1 MSRLPLAL
9 RLARRELRGGLAGFR
24 IFLLCL
30 ALGVGAIAAVGSV
43 RAAIEAGLS
52 REGAVL
58 LGGDA
63 ELRFTYRFAEPEERG
78 WMEDQ
83 AAQVSEI
90 VDFRSMAVAGEG
102 LEAERAL
109 TQVKGVDALWPLLGE
124 ARFDPPLN
132 VATVLAG
139 QDGLPGAAMDRL
151 LIDRLGLAL
160 GDSFR
165 LGVQEF
171 VLMAEVLREPDG
183 VGAQFGFGPRTLVAT
198 EALANSQLLGA
209 GTLFDVAYRL
219 RLAEGDSVA
228 RLRAGAESRFEGAG
242 VRFRDGAQGA
252 PGVARFVERIGAF
265 LVLVGLAGLAVG
277 GVGVS
282 AAVRAY
288 LDRKTP
294 VIATLKTLGAEGR
307 MIFGIYFAQ
316 IGALTLAGVLAG
328 LVLGAGVPLALAPL
342 LEAQLPVPIAAGI
355 HPAPLAEAAL
365 YGALT
370 ALVFTLW
377 PLARVEKVRAAAL
390 FRGLGT
396 ERRAWPRPVYLL
408 ALALAVL
415 ALVGT
420 ATAFAAVW
428 QLALG
433 TAGGIAAALLALAL
447 AALGLRALA
456 RRAARIRALRGRTA
470 LRLALG
476 AIGNPREGVL
486 AVVLSLGLGLT
497 VLATVGQIDANLR
510 NAISTELPDRAPSY
524 FFIDI
529 QNDQLAGFL
538 ERLRDDPG
546 VSEIETAPQLR
557 GIVTAIN
564 ERPAREWA
572 EHWVLRGDR
581 GLTYAATPPSGTTLV
596 AGEWWPEDY
605 AGPPLISFGINEA
618 RDLGL
623 QLGDRITVNVLGR
636 DITGSIANFR
646 ELDFRTGGI
655 GFVMTFN
662 PAALQAA
669 PHTHIATVHATP
681 ESEGAILR
689 DLSARYPNVTAIRI
703 REAAERVSEAL
714 GALAAATSYAALAT
728 LITGFVVLIGAAAA
742 GERAR
747 IFEAAVLKTLGAT
760 RGRILASFALR
771 SALMGAAAGTVAIG
785 AGAAGSW
792 LILTQV
798 MELPYRFAP
807 VSALAIVLGGVVATL
822 LAGLVFALRPLAAR
836 PARILRA
843 PE

>member
-1 MSRLPLAL
+1 MPMPLAL

-43 RAAIEAGLS
+43 RAAIEAGLA
-52 REGAVL
+52 REGAAL

-63 ELRFTYRFAEPEERG
+63 ELRFTYRFADPDERA
-78 WMEDQ
+78 WIAEQ
-83 AAQVSEI
+83 AVQVSEI

-109 TQVKGVDALWPLLGE
+109 TQVKGVDAHWPLIG
-124 ARFDPPLN
+124 AAQFDPPLD
-132 VATVLAG
+132 VATILAG
-139 QDGLPGAAMDRL
+139 QAGLPGAAMDRL
-151 LIDRLGLAL
+151 LIDRLGLEL
-160 GDSFR
+160 GDLFR
-165 LGVQEF
+165 LGVQDF

-183 VGAQFGFGPRTLVAT
+183 VGVQFGFGPRTLVAT
-198 EALANSQLLGA
+198 GALANSQLLGA
-209 GTLFDVAYRL
+209 GTLFDVAYRV
-219 RLAEGDSVA
+219 RLAEGDTTA
-228 RLRAGAESRFEGAG
+228 GLRAAVQDRFDGAG
-242 VRFRDGAQGA
+242 VRFRDASQGA

-307 MIFGIYFAQ
+307 TIFAIYFAQ
-316 IGALTLAGVLAG
+316 IGVLTLAGVVAG
-328 LVLGAGVPLALAPL
+328 LVLGAGVPLLLAPL
-342 LEAQLPVPIAAGI
+342 LQAQLPVPIAAGI

-377 PLARVEKVRAAAL
+377 PLARVEQVRAAAL
-390 FRGLGT
+390 FRGLGS
-396 ERRAWPRPVYLL
+396 ERRSWPRPAYLL
-408 ALALAVL
+408 ALVLAAM
-415 ALVGT
+415 ALVGS

-433 TAGGIAAALLALAL
+433 TAAGIAGALMALAL

-456 RRAARIRALRGRTA
+456 RRASRLRALRGRTA

-510 NAISTELPDRAPSY
+510 SAIATDLPDRAPSY

-557 GIVTAIN
+557 GVIVAIN
-564 ERPAREWA
+564 DRPAREWGD
-572 EHWVLRGDR
+572 HWVLRGDR
-581 GLTYAATPPSGTTLV
+581 GLTYAATLPQGTALV

-623 QLGDRITVNVLGR
+623 QLGDRVTVNVLGR
-636 DITGSIANFR
+636 DITGTIANFR

-689 DLSARYPNVTAIRI
+689 DLSSRYPNVTAIRI
-703 REAAERVSEAL
+703 REAAERVTEAL

-747 IFEAAVLKTLGAT
+747 IFEAAVLKTIGAT

-771 SALMGAAAGTVAIG
+771 SAMMGAAAGAVAIG

-792 LILTQV
+792 LILTWV
-798 MELPYRFAP
+798 MELPYHFAP
-807 VSALAIVLGGVVATL
+807 VSALVVVAGGVVATL

>member
-1 MSRLPLAL
+1 MMPMPLAL

-43 RAAIEAGLS
+43 RAAIEAGLA
-52 REGAVL
+52 REGAAL

-63 ELRFTYRFAEPEERG
+63 ELRFTYRFADPDERA
-78 WMEDQ
+78 WIDAQ

-109 TQVKGVDALWPLLGE
+109 TQVKGVDAHWPLIG
-124 ARFDPPLN
+124 AAQFDPPLD
-132 VATVLAG
+132 VATILAG
-139 QDGLPGAAMDRL
+139 QEGVPGVAMDRL
-151 LIDRLGLAL
+151 LIDRLGLDL

-165 LGVQEF
+165 LGVQDF
-171 VLMAEVLREPDG
+171 VLMAEVVREPDG

-209 GTLFDVAYRL
+209 GTLFDVAYRV
-219 RLAEGDSVA
+219 RLAEGDA
-228 RLRAGAESRFEGAG
+228 PAGLRAAVQERFDGAG
-242 VRFRDGAQGA
+242 VRFRDASQGA

-307 MIFGIYFAQ
+307 TIFAIYFAQ
-316 IGALTLAGVLAG
+316 IGVLTLAGIAAG
-328 LVLGAGVPLALAPL
+328 LALGAGVPLMLAPL
-342 LEAQLPVPIAAGI
+342 LQAQLPVPIAAGI

-377 PLARVEKVRAAAL
+377 PLARVEQVRAAAL
-390 FRGLGT
+390 FRGLGS
-396 ERRAWPRPVYLL
+396 ERRDWPRPVYLL
-408 ALALAVL
+408 VLVLAVV
-415 ALVGT
+415 ALVGS
-420 ATAFAAVW
+420 ATVFAAVW

-433 TAGGIAAALLALAL
+433 TAAGIAGALLALAL

-456 RRAARIRALRGRTA
+456 RRASRLRALRGRTA

-510 NAISTELPDRAPSY
+510 SAIATDLPDRAPSY

-538 ERLRDDPG
+538 ERLREDPG

-557 GIVTAIN
+557 GVVTAIN
-564 ERPAREWA
+564 DRPARERGD
-572 EHWVLRGDR
+572 HWVLRGDR
-581 GLTYAATPPSGTTLV
+581 GLTYAATLPQGTTLV

-618 RDLGL
+618 RELGL

-636 DITGSIANFR
+636 DITGTIANFR

-689 DLSARYPNVTAIRI
+689 DLSSRYPNVTAIRI

-714 GALAAATSYAALAT
+714 SALAAATSYAALAT

-747 IFEAAVLKTLGAT
+747 IFEAAVLKTIGAT

-771 SALMGAAAGTVAIG
+771 SALMGAAAGAVAIG

-792 LILTQV
+792 LILTWV
-798 MELPYRFAP
+798 MELPYHFAP
-807 VSALAIVLGGVVATL
+807 VSALVIVAGGVVATL

-843 PE
+843 QE